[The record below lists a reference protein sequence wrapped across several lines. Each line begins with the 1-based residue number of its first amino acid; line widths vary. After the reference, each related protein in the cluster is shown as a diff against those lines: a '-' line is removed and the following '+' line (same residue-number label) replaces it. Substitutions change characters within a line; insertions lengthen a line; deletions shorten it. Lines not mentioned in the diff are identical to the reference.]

1 MNHVRDRALRSG
13 EGGEVCFTV
22 APLPVGAGRG
32 RSSGGFS
39 ALFTLSREMDEKRI
53 ERDVRGVGS
62 SIVSQINL
70 FFTM

>member
-1 MNHVRDRALRSG
+1 MRPA
-13 EGGEVCFTV
+13 V

>member
-1 MNHVRDRALRSG
+1 MHCDLEEV
-13 EGGEVCFTV
+13 GEVRPAV